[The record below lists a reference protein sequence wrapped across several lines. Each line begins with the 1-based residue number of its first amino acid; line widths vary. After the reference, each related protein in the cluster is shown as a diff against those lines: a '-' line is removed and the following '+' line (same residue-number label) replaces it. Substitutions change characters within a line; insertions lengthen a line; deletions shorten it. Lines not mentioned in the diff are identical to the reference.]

1 MNEKQLEE
9 KIKQDTADIRRDLN
23 ALMERSVSNV
33 SKGFEKI
40 QSDTKESFSDAAK
53 SVKKD
58 LGYGF
63 RQYNAK
69 TQEYVDKLP
78 GDFVDKVTKYPWVAI
93 TVGLG
98 VGLLLG
104 GLLKPSFRS

>member
-1 MNEKQLEE
+1 MNEKQLEK
-9 KIKQDTADIRRDLN
+9 KIQQGTADIRRDLN
-23 ALMERSVSNV
+23 ELMENSVSNV
-33 SKGFEKI
+33 TKGFEKL
-40 QSDTKESFSDAAK
+40 QKDTKETLSDAAE

-58 LGYGF
+58 MGHGF
-63 RQYNAK
+63 HQYNAK
-69 TQEYVDKLP
+69 AQEYANKLP

-104 GLLKPSFRS
+104 GLLKPSWRS

>member
-1 MNEKQLEE
+1 MNEKQLEK

-23 ALMERSVSNV
+23 ALMENGVSNV
-33 SKGFEKI
+33 TKGFEKI
-40 QSDTKESFSDAAK
+40 QSETKDTLSDAAK

-58 LGYGF
+58 LGYGI

-104 GLLKPSFRS
+104 GSLKPSFRS